1 MRARGSL
8 VTVADDRLTIPEV
21 ARRLRLPGP
30 DVYQLI
36 FSGELDGGPDQ
47 DGAVYVTAE
56 ALAAYQRK
64 AGLPIS

>member
-8 VTVADDRLTIPEV
+8 VTVADDRLTVPEV
-21 ARRLRLPGP
+21 ARRLGLSGP

-36 FSGELDGGPDQ
+36 FSGELDGGPDE
-47 DGAVYVTAE
+47 DGAVYVTTE

-64 AGLPIS
+64 TGLPVS